1 MTRWTEISR
10 AQGYVSM
17 SDEAQIKVVE
27 VVGEQFCMAIK
38 IFVV

>member
-1 MTRWTEISR
+1 
-10 AQGYVSM
+10 M